1 MENVIRRIQC
11 SSVLYKNCCPP
22 ALMHN
27 KWIGV
32 GIFCRHPPN
41 VKALLI
47 PKVSVAH
54 FGGDA
59 TAAVIQPNFHKH
71 LSEFGEQMWVLC
83 GMRSQPDPPPKIR
96 RGGDDLTDIP
106 QSSSCLA
113 PDARECK
120 RETLLSLCSLFGH
133 FFTAGHHYRVLLKPS
148 EKA

>member
-1 MENVIRRIQC
+1 MD
-11 SSVLYKNCCPP
+11 
-22 ALMHN
+22 
-27 KWIGV
+27 WD

-120 RETLLSLCSLFGH
+120 RENSAVTLQPLWT
-133 FFTAGHHYRVLLKPS
+133 FFHCWAPLQGF
-148 EKA
+148 A